1 MSLDQAFWL
10 FFMLPLVAAIIGL
23 VLWEAFKDIANE
35 NSINK
40 QRVRDLHQQNHD
52 LRDEIARL
60 QQQR

>member
-1 MSLDQAFWL
+1 MSIDQAFWL

-23 VLWEAFKDIANE
+23 VLWEAFKDIANQ

-40 QRVRDLHQQNHD
+40 QRVRELHQQNHD